1 MDDGKIKQK
10 TDKIQKIIDKNDDK
24 VDNEKAKLFCKYRYS
39 CYEENELN
47 NLLKD
52 EKYKKQTNILISKPS
67 SSIDT
72 LSEVETP
79 LTVQEIA
86 ELAVEDLNEQE
97 KRINGKSR
105 ISKAEK
111 NMQNAQE
118 KLKQKINCKYR
129 KSCYNNG
136 KIPKIEKSKFKI
148 WFPTF
153 NNYLEKS
160 ATIIKKK
167 VDFEELEKGQMKL
180 YCKYRSSCY
189 KSGIKPKIEEFHY
202 KEIIETI
209 KEEKERPLKERCKYR
224 VSCYKSGVLPIKLNS
239 VDSIKKKTDT
249 PILTTKEQLKLYCKY
264 RKSCYIR
271 YAENKK
277 TEEII
282 ENSFKTTSSI
292 DKKNHKSDKE
302 GLKDKETELKEVIIN
317 ENTANKTALDIKSK
331 KIRFI
336 QIKNLI
342 QKSKL
347 KSPISVLQP
356 KTPINKE
363 IKNYNKETK
372 EKEIKRKPQNEEII
386 KEKIKPKN
394 AQKSKKEST
403 KKKCKKKDL
412 NNDLSELKVSEETS
426 KEEEKLEIVKVDE
439 EELKEKRQIHENQN
453 KLENDK
459 KKEVIIN
466 KIINDAERLKCKYRK
481 SCYKTIKYKVPN
493 LKYQIKVDPENS
505 DTILITTSK
514 KPIKEWEQRKREE
527 MLKCKY
533 RKSCYPPIEII
544 EDKNVPIKNLT
555 LKDLQEDVVKKIK
568 NNPSHHNLKENNE
581 NMPSLKEL
589 PIVLTPELKISCKYR
604 QSCYKDPNKWSV
616 YNIGKKQSTLE
627 VHVPVHSLETCNK
640 YYLSCRERLG
650 LAPKE
655 KAPIGPNG
663 KKLCRKKKPPII

>member
-1 MDDGKIKQK
+1 MDDGIIKQK
-10 TDKIQKIIDKNDDK
+10 TDKIQKKIIDKNDYK
-24 VDNEKAKLFCKYRYS
+24 NNEKAKLFCKYRYS

-47 NLLKD
+47 DLLKD
-52 EKYKKQTNILISKPS
+52 EKYKKRTNILISKPS

-72 LSEVETP
+72 LIEVKTP
-79 LTVQEIA
+79 LTIQEIA

-97 KRINGKSR
+97 KKIIYIGKSR
-105 ISKAEK
+105 ISKVEE
-111 NMQNAQE
+111 NMQNAHE
-118 KLKQKINCKYR
+118 KLKRKINCKYR

-136 KIPKIEKSKFKI
+136 KIPEIEISNFNI

-153 NNYLEKS
+153 SNYLGKP
-160 ATIIKKK
+160 ATIIQEK
-167 VDFEELEKGQMKL
+167 VDFKELENRQMKL
-180 YCKYRSSCY
+180 YCKYRPSCY
-189 KSGIKPKIEEFHY
+189 KSGITPKIEKEEHFDY

-224 VSCYKSGVLPIKLNS
+224 LSCYKSGVLSTKLNP

-249 PILTTKEQLKLYCKY
+249 PVPTTKEQLKLYCKY

-282 ENSFKTTSSI
+282 ENSFKTTSFI
-292 DKKNHKSDKE
+292 DKKDHKRDKE
-302 GLKDKETELKEVIIN
+302 ELTKRKDKKTDFKEVIIN

-336 QIKNLI
+336 QIKNLT

-347 KSPISVLQP
+347 KSPISVLQL
-356 KTPINKE
+356 KTPINDYEE
-363 IKNYNKETK
+363 IKNYNKETI
-372 EKEIKRKPQNEEII
+372 EKEIKPQNEEII
-386 KEKIKPKN
+386 KEKFKPKN

-403 KKKCKKKDL
+403 KKKSKKNDL
-412 NNDLSELKVSEETS
+412 NNDLLEVKVSKETS
-426 KEEEKLEIVKVDE
+426 KKEEKLEIV
-439 EELKEKRQIHENQN
+439 EELKEKQNDTNQN
-453 KLENDK
+453 ELENDK
-459 KKEVIIN
+459 KKEVIITQ
-466 KIINDAERLKCKYRK
+466 IINVAERLKCKYRR
-481 SCYKTIKYKVPN
+481 SCYKTIKHKVPN
-493 LKYQIKVDPENS
+493 LKYEIKVDPENS
-505 DTILITTSK
+505 VLITTSK

-533 RKSCYPPIEII
+533 RKSCYPALKII
-544 EDKNVPIKNLT
+544 ENKNVPIKNLT

-568 NNPSHHNLKENNE
+568 NNPSPHNPKENNE
-581 NMPSLKEL
+581 NMPSLEEL
-589 PIVLTPELKISCKYR
+589 SIVLTPEFKISCKYR
-604 QSCYKDPNKWSV
+604 QSCYKNPNKWSA
-616 YNIGKKQSTLE
+616 YNIGNKQSTIE
-627 VHVPVHSLETCNK
+627 VQVPVRSLETCNK

-663 KKLCRKKKPPII
+663 KKLCRKKPQ